1 MQVKGLRV
9 GSYSVHETDGTNRR
23 LSKLLTMCAIKY
35 NRICRENSEAC
46 ITLS

>member
-23 LSKLLTMCAIKY
+23 LSKLLTMSAIEY
-35 NRICRENSEAC
+35 NRIYQEDGEAC
-46 ITLS
+46 IILS